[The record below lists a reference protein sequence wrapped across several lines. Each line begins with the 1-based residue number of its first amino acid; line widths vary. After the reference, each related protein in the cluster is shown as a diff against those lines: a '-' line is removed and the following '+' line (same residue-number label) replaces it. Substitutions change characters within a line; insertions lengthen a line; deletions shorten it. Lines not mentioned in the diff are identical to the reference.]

1 MMHVVTGGSG
11 SGKSEYAERLITE
24 NASGPLIY
32 VATMMVWDQEGEA
45 RVRRH
50 RSMRADRG
58 FITVEQYTDL
68 KYLDLSKV
76 CAEAVSSGCPGSF
89 SEEKT
94 VCRGDA
100 SVLLEC
106 MSNLVSNEFY
116 RDEKYALSR
125 ILDGIESLRSGC
137 RELVIVTNEVFSD
150 GTDYSDETMRYIALL
165 GEVNRLLGGMAD
177 TVTEVVYGIPVVIKG
192 QKYREK
198 ENMRV

>member
-11 SGKSEYAERLITE
+11 SGKSEYAERLISE

-32 VATMMVWDQEGEA
+32 VATMMVWDREGEE

-58 FITVEQYTDL
+58 FITVERYTKL
-68 KYLDLSKV
+68 KSLDLSKA
-76 CAEAVSSGCPGSF
+76 CAEPVSSGRPDPF
-89 SEEKT
+89 SAEKT
-94 VCRGDA
+94 VCGRDA

-116 RDEKYALSR
+116 RDEGNALLE

-150 GTDYSDETMRYIALL
+150 GTEYSDETMRYIALL

-177 TVTEVVYGIPVVIKG
+177 TVTEVVYGIPVRIKG
-192 QKYREK
+192 
-198 ENMRV
+198 

>member
-1 MMHVVTGGSG
+1 MHVVTGGSG

-32 VATMMVWDQEGEA
+32 VATMMIWDREGEE

-50 RSMRADRG
+50 RNMRADRG

-68 KYLDLSKV
+68 KSLDFSAV
-76 CAEAVSSGCPGSF
+76 CH
-89 SEEKT
+89 K
-94 VCRGDA
+94 DA

-116 RDEKYALSR
+116 RDEERALPS
-125 ILDGIESLRSGC
+125 ILDGIEALRSGC
-137 RELVIVTNEVFSD
+137 REFVIVTNEVFSD
-150 GTDYSDETMRYIALL
+150 GTEYSDETRRYITLL

-177 TVTEVVYGIPVVIKG
+177 TVTEVVYGIPVRIKG
-192 QKYREK
+192 ERIPEEGENPVDK
-198 ENMRV
+198 ET

>member
-32 VATMMVWDQEGEA
+32 VATMMVWDQEGEE

-58 FITVEQYTDL
+58 FITVERYTEL
-68 KYLDLSKV
+68 KSLDLSEA
-76 CAEAVSSGCPGSF
+76 CAETVSTDCPGSL
-89 SEEKT
+89 SSDRT
-94 VCRGDA
+94 VCRRDA

-116 RDEKYALSR
+116 RDEENALSR
-125 ILDGIESLRSGC
+125 ILEGIESLRSGC

-150 GTDYSDETMRYIALL
+150 GTEYSDETMRYIALL
-165 GEVNRLLGGMAD
+165 GEINRLLGGMAD
-177 TVTEVVYGIPVVIKG
+177 TVTEVVYGIPVRIKG
-192 QKYREK
+192 
-198 ENMRV
+198 